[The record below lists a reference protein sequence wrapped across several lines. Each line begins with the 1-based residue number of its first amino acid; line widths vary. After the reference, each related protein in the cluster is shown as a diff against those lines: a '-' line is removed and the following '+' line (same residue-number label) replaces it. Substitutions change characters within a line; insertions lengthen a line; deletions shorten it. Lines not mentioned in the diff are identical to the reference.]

1 VFGPCST
8 HFSVCDWAHPLSVEG
23 NDESL
28 GAVAV
33 ECDEEVSRFA
43 ANCEALHVGDF
54 MSPAEGG
61 ADVEGVQEA
70 VRVEVVV
77 ARLVRSWTGARWVQ
91 MEWCTEN

>member
-1 VFGPCST
+1 M
-8 HFSVCDWAHPLSVEG
+8 
-23 NDESL
+23 

-33 ECDEEVSRFA
+33 ECDEEASRFA
-43 ANCEALHVGDF
+43 ANCEALDVGDF

-61 ADVEGVQEA
+61 ADVEGMQEA

-91 MEWCTEN
+91 MEWWTENDGRSRRWGWGGEERGGWLNVPDP